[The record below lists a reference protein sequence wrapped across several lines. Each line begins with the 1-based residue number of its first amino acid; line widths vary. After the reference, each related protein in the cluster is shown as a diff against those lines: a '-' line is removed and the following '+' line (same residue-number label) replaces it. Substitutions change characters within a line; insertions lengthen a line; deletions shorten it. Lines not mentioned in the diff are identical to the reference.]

1 MGPTQLAQSFMRFA
15 EMECRESSAL
25 YELLSTRI
33 AEDEELL
40 NLCRVIPRGQPVP
53 NLLFAGVQY
62 LLMKGTEHPLKDY
75 YASLTV
81 SPKQPDAEAFILFKN
96 FCLTYRDQLEPLLM
110 HRLVQ
115 TNEVRR
121 CAYLYPTF
129 SWIHSQTERPLALIE
144 IGTSAG
150 LQLLW
155 DQYRY
160 DYGTGETFGSRDACL
175 TIRSEVKA
183 DRLPF
188 LLPKSPPVASRIGF
202 DLHPS
207 DLSDPDDYIWM
218 KALIW
223 PEHSERRE
231 LFDQAAAC
239 LKTNPVQL
247 IQGDGIELLKTHAD
261 RIPDGAALCVFHTHV
276 ANQLPDDTKQALE
289 DTLAAIGEQRELF
302 HIYNNM
308 HDTQLHLDHYENG
321 TLHPQTIGSTDG
333 HGRWFEWRLA
343 KTH

>member
-1 MGPTQLAQSFMRFA
+1 MELTQIAVSFSRFA
-15 EMECRESSAL
+15 EMECRQSSAL
-25 YELLSTRI
+25 YELLSLRI

-40 NLCRVIPRGQPVP
+40 RLCQVIPEGQPVP
-53 NLLFAGVQY
+53 NLLFASVQY
-62 LLMKGTEHPLKDY
+62 LLMNGAEHPLKNY
-75 YASLTV
+75 YASLTET
-81 SPKQPDAEAFILFKN
+81 PKQRDDRTFPAFKD
-96 FCLTYRDQLEPLLM
+96 FCMTYRNQLEPLLM

-121 CAYLYPTF
+121 CAYLYPAF
-129 SWIHSQTERPLALIE
+129 SWVHRQTEQPLALVE

-155 DQYRY
+155 DHYSY
-160 DYGTGETFGSRDACL
+160 DYDTGDRYGSPNACV

-188 LLPKSPPVASRIGF
+188 LLTESPPVASRIGF
-202 DLHPS
+202 DLHTS
-207 DLSDPDDYIWM
+207 DLSDPDDYTWM

-223 PEHSERRE
+223 PEHHERRE

-239 LKTNPVQL
+239 LRENPVQL
-247 IQGDGIELLKTHAD
+247 VEGDGIELLKTHAD
-261 RIPDGAALCVFHTHV
+261 RIPEDVALCIFHTHV
-276 ANQLPDDTKQALE
+276 ANQLPNKTKQALE
-289 DTLAAIGEQRELF
+289 DTLSTMGAQRELF

-321 TLHPQTIGSTDG
+321 RLHAKTIGNTDG
-333 HGRWFEWRLA
+333 HGRWFEWRLV
-343 KTH
+343 